1 MNCPEI
7 RNEDVFNICV
17 AAMLR
22 HYRGLPLMGSPNRY
36 ISDFANAPSK
46 FLASLG
52 TSDTLETLG
61 DMHLKEG
68 KMANVNLSRER
79 RSSLLVV
86 GVLLILGLGSAIV
99 LFYFM
104 DSFAQIQNKGVSLG
118 GAAAGFVVIF
128 LLLRNTY
135 FRVTSTERE
144 FKKLSTDEKI
154 KRLETQIEQLIIS
167 KLDNFVVPEGYKSEV
182 SKEFQFGF
190 CYPEDWE
197 FSRFPQQTQYG
208 FARDLK
214 SAEKLGFARNMN
226 VIITDISSYEGEL
239 DEIYESN
246 LEEVLRLMPNAK
258 LVFKENFLFQGLP
271 ARKYRV
277 DWVTN
282 LGEQLA
288 LYQILVADKDRKNL
302 YIISFTTTKEDFN
315 SSRVLFDNIA
325 GTFRI

>member
-1 MNCPEI
+1 
-7 RNEDVFNICV
+7 
-17 AAMLR
+17 
-22 HYRGLPLMGSPNRY
+22 
-36 ISDFANAPSK
+36 
-46 FLASLG
+46 
-52 TSDTLETLG
+52 
-61 DMHLKEG
+61 
-68 KMANVNLSRER
+68 MANVNHSREI
-79 RSSLLVV
+79 RSFLFVV
-86 GVLLILGLGSAIV
+86 LVLLILSLVAAVV
-99 LFYFM
+99 LFYFL
-104 DSFAQIQNKGVSLG
+104 DSFAQVQNKVVSLG

-128 LLLRNTY
+128 LLLRDTY

-154 KRLETQIEQLIIS
+154 RRLEAQIEQLITS
-167 KLDNFVVPEGYKSEV
+167 KLDNFVVPEGYKPEV

-190 CYPEDWE
+190 CYPEYWE
-197 FSRFPQQTQYG
+197 FSRFPQETLYG

-214 SAEKLGFARNMN
+214 SAERLGFARNVN
-226 VIITDISSYEGEL
+226 VIITDINSWEGEL
-239 DEIYESN
+239 DEIYESCLAN
-246 LEEVLRLMPNAK
+246 VLTVMPNAK
-258 LVFKENFLFQGLP
+258 LVFKENFLFQGLV

-302 YIISFTTTKEDFN
+302 YTLSFTTTQEDFD